1 MPAAQRQ
8 GAVTTGGNGSVR
20 AGGVPIVTAGCA
32 DSCGHARSGGSGDV
46 RVG

>member
-1 MPAAQRQ
+1 
-8 GAVTTGGNGSVR
+8 VITT
-20 AGGVPIVTAGCA
+20 GCA

>member
-1 MPAAQRQ
+1 V
-8 GAVTTGGNGSVR
+8 VTT
-20 AGGVPIVTAGCA
+20 GCA